1 MALGT
6 TQISSTCQHYRMYY
20 CSVFVCAACLC
31 CGPSERRQCEQH
43 RNQLAAQIDT
53 ARVSRVGAAPY
64 LFVLLLLL
72 CSTAQQLCLQTMH
85 LMIDASAVMILYF
98 SSTYVYCYIPFF
110 CSFGSFSALNIT
122 PAGLIASVTAAA
134 AAAAAAASAVRFLL
148 AQEAGRVSTAA
159 SRCWC
164 SVWYLVWLQND
175 GSVLATVRDATSDV
189 SVSRLLLEIEKTNV
203 HLVLV

>member
-1 MALGT
+1 M
-6 TQISSTCQHYRMYY
+6 
-20 CSVFVCAACLC
+20 
-31 CGPSERRQCEQH
+31 
-43 RNQLAAQIDT
+43 T
-53 ARVSRVGAAPY
+53 A
-64 LFVLLLLL
+64 
-72 CSTAQQLCLQTMH
+72 
-85 LMIDASAVMILYF
+85 
-98 SSTYVYCYIPFF
+98 
-110 CSFGSFSALNIT
+110 
-122 PAGLIASVTAAA
+122 AAA